1 MQLTPTQEKIKAKAL
16 RHAQSHK
23 KSIAR
28 RLTDTQ
34 EFLPE
39 AEPVSLF
46 MAGSPGAGKTE
57 TSIAL
62 LEDFDSSGFRTLRID
77 PDELRGEFEDYSGAN
92 SWLFQ
97 GAVSILVE
105 KIHDLALKQKQSF
118 ILDGTLSNFD
128 KAKTNIERSL
138 KKRRPIQILYVYQ
151 KPQLAWD
158 FVQKREKVE
167 GRRILLKD
175 FVTQYFS
182 SRQVVYDLKR
192 EFGDRIKVDLLIKD
206 NDGATRSYHA
216 NTNSIDSYIRE
227 KYNESS
233 LRDMLSAGVNR

>member
-1 MQLTPTQEKIKAKAL
+1 MQLTPAQEKIKTKAL
-16 RHAQSHK
+16 RHAKTHK
-23 KSIAR
+23 KSIAW

-34 EFLPE
+34 LFLPE

-62 LEDFDSSGFRTLRID
+62 LEAFDASGVRTLRID

-118 ILDGTLSNFD
+118 ILGGTLSNF
-128 KAKTNIERSL
+128 AKR
-138 KKRRPIQILYVYQ
+138 KPI
-151 KPQLAWD
+151 
-158 FVQKREKVE
+158 
-167 GRRILLKD
+167 
-175 FVTQYFS
+175 
-182 SRQVVYDLKR
+182 
-192 EFGDRIKVDLLIKD
+192 
-206 NDGATRSYHA
+206 
-216 NTNSIDSYIRE
+216 
-227 KYNESS
+227 
-233 LRDMLSAGVNR
+233 